1 MGKIYKIVALKS
13 GKEIKTLQEAS
24 HQANTRGDGILQVP
38 AGALCLNVEG
48 AGGKIELAPDGGA
61 K

>member
-1 MGKIYKIVALKS
+1 MGKIYKVAAMKPGL
-13 GKEIKTLQEAS
+13 EVKTIQEAS
-24 HQANTRGDGILQVP
+24 LQANSRGDGTLQVP

-48 AGGKIELAPDGGA
+48 GKIELAPDGGA